1 MAGFGCRPRP
11 PHVSVMQ
18 AANFGKLHDCA
29 RLRPLDGPYVWR
41 ILLKREVSP
50 GTVIVREVVGEDAAQ
65 VRLTQ
70 HEDMVQALPPY

>member
-1 MAGFGCRPRP
+1 
-11 PHVSVMQ
+11 MQ
-18 AANFGKLHDCA
+18 ATNFGKLHDCA

-50 GTVIVREVVGEDAAQ
+50 DTVIVREVAGEDAAQ

-70 HEDMVQALPPY
+70 HEDMVQALSPY